1 MVRGQLSGIG
11 SLLSLRG
18 YQEPN
23 SSPQARLQALLLPAL
38 DLPSL
43 CTAFPTRILL
53 QDFHHPEPCLLTYK
67 PWSPDTDPS
76 RSLNPQSEATQVLHG
91 SNQCDQCLPQDLHT
105 HTHER
110 ESHIQGHRHILSFLL
125 LETQLKFLHVW
136 ADKKAQQLKGLFSQ
150 T

>member
-1 MVRGQLSGIG
+1 MPVCWLLCVNSIPCQVSYKRGRDSQSQVPLARLVRRQLSGIG

-43 CTAFPTRILL
+43 CMAFPTRILL

-76 RSLNPQSEATQVLHG
+76 CSLNPKSEATQVLHG

-105 HTHER
+105 RVKEKVTYR
-110 ESHIQGHRHILSFLL
+110 DTG
-125 LETQLKFLHVW
+125 TY
-136 ADKKAQQLKGLFSQ
+136 
-150 T
+150 